1 VTTDTTEIQKITRDY
16 YEQLY
21 VNKIDNLDEINKAKI
36 NKWDDTKLKTFC
48 TAKESTDKM
57 KKSPTEWEKILILQM
72 IYPISD

>member
-1 VTTDTTEIQKITRDY
+1 MTTDITEIQRITRDY

-21 VNKIDNLDEINKAKI
+21 VNKIDNLDEMNKAKI

-57 KKSPTEWEKILILQM
+57 KKSPTEWGKVYIE
-72 IYPISD
+72 

>member
-1 VTTDTTEIQKITRDY
+1 MTTDITEIQRITRDY

-21 VNKIDNLDEINKAKI
+21 VNKIDNLDEMNKAKI

-57 KKSPTEWEKILILQM
+57 KKSPTEWEKILIFAKD
-72 IYPISD
+72 ISNK